1 MVLFYFIFFFFLFF
15 LCVNLM
21 WMNEWRLGK
30 LTTPMTEE
38 SNWMSQRRRSSAA
51 FRMMCLESDRPSFF
65 AMSEISISLIGW
77 LGWRG
82 REEWISL
89 HFQGLRRWY
98 QAKWRE
104 REWRGCFFE
113 FARPKWRQSQTV
125 KESTTSLRLLNEKQ
139 ATCFFFFLINK

>member
-1 MVLFYFIFFFFLFF
+1 
-15 LCVNLM
+15 M
-21 WMNEWRLGK
+21 WINEWRLGK

-89 HFQGLRRWY
+89 HFPGLRRWY

-104 REWRGCFFE
+104 REWRGLFFRICAPQMAP
-113 FARPKWRQSQTV
+113 FSNCKRVYYK
-125 KESTTSLRLLNEKQ
+125 STTAQRK
-139 ATCFFFFLINK
+139 TGHMFFFFFFNK